1 MKLYIIIIKDFSKG
15 RDMKYKVSKEELD
28 ALFREVYSQEKREID
43 YTPQTLKIKEEH
55 SFLAYK
61 YKNILKGFLIS
72 NLPVKVQLKSF
83 KAYEGSDV
91 DNKNFFVSGY
101 DVERKYRV
109 YLTVS
114 ENIEDVIKKA
124 EGDLYRLFDEKFN
137 IQNFI
142 ESLSENFIS
151 ELKKDLPFSYKKISS
166 SSLQFYEDQFVKLEY
181 IFSLEESKTEFSI
194 WIEKELLENGEISP
208 FICSPPTSL
217 GRKRLKR
224 LKDLLKIRLEIESE
238 PVVINMK
245 DLKVGNEIN
254 IKIKMK
260 DFAI

>member
-1 MKLYIIIIKDFSKG
+1 
-15 RDMKYKVSKEELD
+15 MKYKVSKEELD
-28 ALFREVYSQEKREID
+28 ALFREVYSTPEKREID
-43 YTPQTLKIKEEH
+43 YTTQTLKIKEEY

-101 DVERKYRV
+101 DVEKKYRV

-137 IQNFI
+137 VQNFI
-142 ESLSENFIS
+142 ENLSESFIS
-151 ELKKDLPFSYKKISS
+151 ELKKDLPFSYKKINS
-166 SSLQFYEDQFVKLEY
+166 SSLQFYEDKFVKLEY
-181 IFSLEESKTEFSI
+181 IFSLEESRTEFSI
-194 WIEKELLENGEISP
+194 WLEKELLENGEISP
-208 FICSPPTSL
+208 FIFSPPTSL
-217 GRKRLKR
+217 GKKKLKR
-224 LKDLLKIRLEIESE
+224 LKDLLKIRIEIESE
-238 PVVINMK
+238 PVVIDSK
-245 DLKVGNEIN
+245 DLKVGNEIDLK
-254 IKIKMK
+254 IKIKDIML
-260 DFAI
+260 